1 MWVLFRL
8 VWVWRIYVAC
18 IDGFGPGIGCA
29 YVFRFCYCC
38 VGFAGGLGFCVG
50 FGFVLSKLR
59 CFVGCFG
66 FRFVVGLLGRVSLLV
81 FVSCGLRGVILADL
95 AGCCVWFGV
104 FDCGVVRL
112 RDLFGWVCDFLGFGW
127 FPGLCASRFF
137 GFVICFVGFCGF
149 FDSVWLM
156 FAIWCVVVAWW
167 LRRFGCVLVP
177 WI

>member
-50 FGFVLSKLR
+50 FGFGLSKLR

-95 AGCCVWFGV
+95 AGCCVGFGV

-112 RDLFGWVCDFLGFGW
+112 RDLFG
-127 FPGLCASRFF
+127 
-137 GFVICFVGFCGF
+137 
-149 FDSVWLM
+149 
-156 FAIWCVVVAWW
+156 
-167 LRRFGCVLVP
+167 
-177 WI
+177 